1 MFRKG
6 QSRGFLAIE
15 YSMLIAIVAACL
27 VIMAVYL
34 KRGIMGKWRQSGDTF
49 GQGRQ
54 FDPKTTTIS
63 P

>member
-1 MFRKG
+1 MLRKN

-15 YSMLIAIVAACL
+15 YSVLIAIVAACL
-27 VIMAVYL
+27 VVMVMYL
-34 KRGIMGKWRQSGDTF
+34 KRGIMGKWRQGADTF

-54 FDPKTTTIS
+54 FDSKATTIT